1 MVSQTFISGIPKGE
15 YRIRLNTTEIPIDNE
30 LSDLLVNLKLT
41 IVPQDDGYSLIHG
54 RKDDVKA
61 FLNELRRKA
70 GEQKTV

>member
-1 MVSQTFISGIPKGE
+1 MVSQTFISGIPKSE
-15 YRIRLNTTEIPIDNE
+15 YRIRLNTMEIPIDNE